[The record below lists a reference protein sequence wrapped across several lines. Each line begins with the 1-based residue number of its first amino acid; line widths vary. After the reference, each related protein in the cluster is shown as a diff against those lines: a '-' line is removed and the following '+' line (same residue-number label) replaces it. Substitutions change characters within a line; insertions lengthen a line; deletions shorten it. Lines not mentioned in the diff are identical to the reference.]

1 MSARRLAPW
10 ETRVSAM
17 AGLPRDRDAW
27 LALVLPVLLAAES
40 LPRAEAQLASLG
52 HALPRDTLQRWTR
65 YLSAEHA
72 AGRLPEAPDGLP
84 ERRPSGRAW
93 RASQGLPPLSRG
105 VRASEATKRPRKA
118 AKRKRADLTDAGLAR
133 IARHVETAG
142 LSAVATAAGVSPATL
157 RNAIRG
163 RSVTAATRNA
173 LVTLADRLA

>member
-1 MSARRLAPW
+1 VSARRLAPH

-65 YLSAEHA
+65 YLAAEHA

-84 ERRPSGRAW
+84 ERRPSGRTW

-105 VRASEATKRPRKA
+105 VRASEATKRSRKA
-118 AKRKRADLTDAGLAR
+118 TSRKRA
-133 IARHVETAG
+133 
-142 LSAVATAAGVSPATL
+142 SATAK
-157 RNAIRG
+157 R
-163 RSVTAATRNA
+163 AAAKKTSR
-173 LVTLADRLA
+173 